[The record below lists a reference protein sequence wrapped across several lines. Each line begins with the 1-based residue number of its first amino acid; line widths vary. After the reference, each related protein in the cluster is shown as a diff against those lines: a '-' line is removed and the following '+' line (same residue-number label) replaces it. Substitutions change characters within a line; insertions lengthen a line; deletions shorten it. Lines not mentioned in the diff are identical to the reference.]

1 MFCRYCGTEIKADAI
16 FCTKCG
22 KRQQPIAEQGN
33 GVAGASAP
41 ARAPAKPKKVIQPQ
55 DISPKTR
62 LSVALLAFFLGASGV
77 HRIYIGKLK
86 TGIVQA
92 ALSHLPLWCV
102 VLALIGLDISSDA
115 IDSVFISFLVI
126 SYLWALVDAILVL
139 VGKFKDENGKYILT
153 WKK

>member
-77 HRIYIGKLK
+77 HRIYIGKLA

-92 ALSHLPLWCV
+92 AILHFCIIFIMRSVIMYEHYT
-102 VLALIGLDISSDA
+102 DIIA
-115 IDSVFISFLVI
+115 FLLLVAVH
-126 SYLWALVDAILVL
+126 LWALVDAILVL

>member
-33 GVAGASAP
+33 GVAAASAP

-77 HRIYIGKLK
+77 HRIYIGKLE

-92 ALSHLPLWCV
+92 AILHFCIIFIMRNV
-102 VLALIGLDISSDA
+102 IMYEHYTDIIA
-115 IDSVFISFLVI
+115 FLLLVAVH
-126 SYLWALVDAILVL
+126 LWALVDAILVL